1 MNARLSEKI
10 RARIWKVEY
19 VDFGSLLA
27 NPVLADQIN
36 VNNSESSLTPP
47 LCLEPLSKNKK
58 VMTFET
64 TPGADIGAAEAAAAP
79 LSVRRRFFFCQN
91 IQ

>member
-1 MNARLSEKI
+1 MSLPVNARLSEKI
-10 RARIWKVEY
+10 RAKIWKVEY

-58 VMTFET
+58 
-64 TPGADIGAAEAAAAP
+64 GND
-79 LSVRRRFFFCQN
+79 N
-91 IQ
+91 